1 MASNEE
7 YLEDRKYLMKTLD
20 RVEANIE
27 KLFEN
32 DKQIEIHL
40 NKLDTKIIMY
50 GTIAGFIATTA
61 VTVILKVIGL

>member
-1 MASNEE
+1 MANNEE

-40 NKLDTKIIMY
+40 NKLDTKIVVY
-50 GTIAGFIATTA
+50 GAIAGFVATTII
-61 VTVILKVIGL
+61 TVLMKFIG

>member
-1 MASNEE
+1 MANNEE

-40 NKLDTKIIMY
+40 NKLDTKIVVY
-50 GTIAGFIATTA
+50 GTIAGFVATTII
-61 VTVILKVIGL
+61 TVLMKFIG